1 MARNWMGD
9 YDPQN
14 TTGWKEKGQVETWSP
29 SGNGATTTSYN
40 PPPIK
45 KSVTIGGE
53 GIASR
58 THPFLKKT
66 TRANPNRYSSYMNRG
81 PYGSKY
87 GLQAIMNM
95 PKYWSLPSDIR
106 ALIESGENI
115 PISHGFESKLVK
127 DAIKKG
133 GFKNIR
139 PQAKIPP
146 TTDALEA
153 ATKALLKGNVKDA
166 YTKLGQT
173 KGAFTAIGPTAKEA
187 AISARKYAKPASD
200 ISRGVGKLGS
210 LKNIVQGVIDP
221 RHGYIDRGMTGNLQ
235 GRWDTGAVNKAL
247 GLGSKSAQVAGK
259 PIAQSLL
266 NKIGA
271 RALPGANIALG
282 GAAALGHLQAGNYG
296 QAAMAGLSMIP
307 GPVGYAGLAGELGL
321 GALSRMAPVDTS
333 LPQNTLVMNKGGIVD
348 LYRHGGF

>member
-1 MARNWMGD
+1 MRQIN
-9 YDPQN
+9 QL
-14 TTGWKEKGQVETWSP
+14 
-29 SGNGATTTSYN
+29 YN
-40 PPPIK
+40 
-45 KSVTIGGE
+45 
-53 GIASR
+53 
-58 THPFLKKT
+58 KKT
-66 TRANPNRYSSYMNRG
+66 FLPRNRYTGIGQFLS
-81 PYGSKY
+81 
-87 GLQAIMNM
+87 NM
-95 PKYWSLPSDIR
+95 PKYWSLPSGIR
-106 ALIESGENI
+106 KAIESGEI

-127 DAIKKG
+127 DAIKKS

-139 PQAKIPP
+139 PQSKFPP
-146 TTDALEA
+146 TTDAIEA

-235 GRWDTGAVNKAL
+235 GRWNTGAVNKAL
-247 GLGSKSAQVAGK
+247 GLGSKSAQVVGK

-271 RALPGANIALG
+271 RALPGANVALG
-282 GAAALGHLQAGNYG
+282 ATSALGHLQAGNYG
-296 QAAMAGLSMIP
+296 QAAMAGLSMAP
-307 GPVGYAGLAGELGL
+307 GPLGWAGLAGELGL
-321 GALSRMAPVDTS
+321 GALDNMGPVDTS

-348 LYRHGGF
+348 LYRYGGF